1 MKYLYTDA
9 GPTLLCADAVGVD
22 LAAEQLG
29 PGVVVAVHVARG
41 ARVPLHAV
49 SRGPAAPYHVL
60 SRVTCHVSR
69 VTPPPLC
76 CAGDLPGED
85 VEGLGGGE
93 ARAAVGVGH
102 RHRVRR
108 GRPELHIH

>member
-49 SRGPAAPYHVL
+49 SRGPAAACHVL
-60 SRVTCHVSR
+60 SQVTCHVSHHLHSA
-69 VTPPPLC
+69 VQEICL
-76 CAGDLPGED
+76 
-85 VEGLGGGE
+85 
-93 ARAAVGVGH
+93 ARMLKVLAVV
-102 RHRVRR
+102 
-108 GRPELHIH
+108 RPELL

>member
-29 PGVVVAVHVARG
+29 PGVVVAVHAARG

-49 SRGPAAPYHVL
+49 TRG
-60 SRVTCHVSR
+60 S
-69 VTPPPLC
+69 
-76 CAGDLPGED
+76 
-85 VEGLGGGE
+85 EGN
-93 ARAAVGVGH
+93 RKM
-102 RHRVRR
+102 
-108 GRPELHIH
+108 